1 MFACIEPMASSTA
14 EQCVSEPHSVFT
26 SNDNIEDHGTLGA
39 IPSYSQVNDQD
50 LQTFSET
57 LLTKDV
63 NNAAQYITINYQ
75 SKTRSRDNI
84 DKAPQPLLTI
94 NRKALQIPTVAKVQ
108 KLYDNYIADV
118 SVNEQVTSPEIQEE
132 NDLLDAFLKTSVMKY
147 TNQFLIQ
154 KTETKRDT
162 NEAGYKTMAEVGFS
176 SVWCLPMTLLSHLDE
191 GEGIEATLVRRL
203 VASGQKAFRNL
214 LHELW
219 FTLYSRGNRKV
230 GSSAFEHVFLG
241 ELKRGEVSGM
251 HNWIYFSHEESLKHA
266 NYMGWIKKLDF
277 GTSPPEKGMH
287 VHLVTP
293 SMEDCTHILPSLKL
307 LLIVAYDQG
316 THSSD
321 H

>member
-1 MFACIEPMASSTA
+1 MIH
-14 EQCVSEPHSVFT
+14 VH
-26 SNDNIEDHGTLGA
+26 L
-39 IPSYSQVNDQD
+39 
-50 LQTFSET
+50 FS
-57 LLTKDV
+57 
-63 NNAAQYITINYQ
+63 
-75 SKTRSRDNI
+75 R
-84 DKAPQPLLTI
+84 LLTI

-154 KTETKRDT
+154 K
-162 NEAGYKTMAEVGFS
+162 
-176 SVWCLPMTLLSHLDE
+176 
-191 GEGIEATLVRRL
+191 RL

-277 GTSPPEKGMH
+277 GTVPNTYTTCVKVPNTSTTCVKVPNTYTTCVKVPNTSTTCVKVPNTSTTCGKVPNTSTTCGKVPNTSTTCKG
-287 VHLVTP
+287 
-293 SMEDCTHILPSLKL
+293 SILKL
-307 LLIVAYDQG
+307 QHKWEGVIKPVGSMFVGTSPELEMALYTVCFLTRPNERCRLSMANKVFHIKTFTFNYRGKSLIGSAFPEI
-316 THSSD
+316 
-321 H
+321 